1 MLFLNTFKNHVRSL
15 GSFAKLQF
23 MGRADFTKQHLFN
36 TAMKLFAKNGFEATT
51 MRAIAAEAE
60 VAPGAS
66 YYYFKS
72 KESLIQEFYEKL
84 HVDHELGL
92 AEFLAEEKDF
102 ARRLHKTVRF
112 KIELA
117 EPHKDMARALYRVAA
132 NPESSLSPFSKE
144 STELRLKSLAIFTQ
158 VVEQSDARF
167 HSQIRPLLPKY
178 LWMFQMAII
187 LFWIYDQSKDSRR
200 TYDLID
206 QTVPLITWLNDSL
219 NSAWSAPFR
228 KKIISVLKSFE
239 PDLGEEKS

>member
-1 MLFLNTFKNHVRSL
+1 
-15 GSFAKLQF
+15 
-23 MGRADFTKQHLFN
+23 MGRADFTRQHLFD

-51 MRAIAAEAE
+51 MRAIAADAG

-72 KESLIQEFYEKL
+72 KESLIQAFYEKL
-84 HVDHELGL
+84 HVDHEVGL

-102 ARRLHKTVRF
+102 AKRLHKVVRF

-117 EPHKDMARALYRVAA
+117 EPNKDMARALYRVAA
-132 NPESSLSPFSKE
+132 NPESPLSPFSKE

-158 VVEQSDARF
+158 VVEESDGRF
-167 HSQIRPLLPKY
+167 HAQIRPLLPKY
-178 LWMFQMAII
+178 LWMYQMAII
-187 LFWIYDQSKDSRR
+187 LFWIYDQSKYSQR
-200 TYDLID
+200 TFELID

-228 KKIISVLKSFE
+228 KKIIATLKSFE
-239 PDLGEEKS
+239 PMLGQEEK